1 MLRYARIKLFYF
13 LKGLVAPHAR
23 RGRMQDFE
31 RLLQPSSGTRII
43 DLGGTPHIWEFVDTP
58 MDITIVNLPDSNMRE
73 ETDSHHN
80 FTFIEG
86 SATNLPDF
94 ADNHFDIAFSNSV
107 IEHVGGPEN
116 EKLFAQEVRR
126 LAPSYW
132 VQTPSIWFPLEA
144 HTGIPFWWWIPKRV
158 KDMLHRRWEK
168 ILPDWNLMILGTVV
182 IKKTDLN
189 SYFPD
194 GTLKTEMMLGLPKS
208 YYTYRVQR

>member
-1 MLRYARIKLFYF
+1 M
-13 LKGLVAPHAR
+13 
-23 RGRMQDFE
+23 
-31 RLLQPSSGTRII
+31 
-43 DLGGTPHIWEFVDTP
+43 
-58 MDITIVNLPDSNMRE
+58 NLPDSNMRE

-194 GTLKTEMMLGLPKS
+194 GTLKTETMLGLPKS